1 MRQSGPTPLYFQAA
15 PRAERATEAAPRPL
29 AAEWDA
35 LADRLG
41 APPFLRPGW
50 FDAWH
55 RAYGRGEL
63 RVLQVRD
70 QGRLTG
76 VLPVELR
83 DRSVSSPTNSHTP
96 LFGPLAEHP
105 DAERGLLAQLLELGG
120 RSLELSY
127 ADRRKSWTAELET
140 LLRGASRAVR
150 RSVLMETQTRPP
162 YVLTEAGW
170 DAYSATLS
178 RKFVKDIRRRRRRLE
193 EQGSVAITV
202 QRTVDGLEETLEEFF
217 ELEPSGWKEDA
228 GTSIAS
234 NDSSPGF
241 YGDVAR
247 WAASHDA
254 LRIYALRVGGR
265 AIAAEF
271 DLDWAGARY
280 SLKSGFSPEYR
291 TYGPGQLLT
300 YECLHDT
307 FAEGL
312 RSYEFLGTDEPYKMT
327 WTDTTHELVRI
338 RSFPRTVTGDLRA
351 ISRHHA
357 RPLIRR
363 LKRIP

>member
-1 MRQSGPTPLYFQAA
+1 MQQSGPTPLRFQATRATRAADAA
-15 PRAERATEAAPRPL
+15 PRTF

-41 APPFLRPGW
+41 APPFLRAGW
-50 FDAWH
+50 FEAWH
-55 RAYGRGEL
+55 RAYGQGEL
-63 RVLQVRD
+63 RVLEVRED
-70 QGRLTG
+70 GRLTG
-76 VLPVELR
+76 VLPVEVQ
-83 DRSVSSPTNSHTP
+83 DRGVRSATNSHTP
-96 LFGPLAEHP
+96 LYGPLAEDA

-120 RSLELSY
+120 RTLELSY
-127 ADRRKSWTAELET
+127 ANRRATWTGELEK

-150 RSVLMETQTRPP
+150 RSVLMETQAHPP

-170 DAYSATLS
+170 DAYCATLS

-193 EQGSVAITV
+193 EQGSVSIEV
-202 QRTVDGLEETLEEFF
+202 QRTLDGLDEALAEFF

-228 GTSIAS
+228 GTAIAS
-234 NDSSPGF
+234 RDSSPRF
-241 YGDVAR
+241 YADVAR
-247 WAASHDA
+247 WAVSHDA
-254 LRIYALRVGGR
+254 LRIYSLRVGGR

-291 TYGPGQLLT
+291 SYGPGQLLT

-307 FAEGL
+307 FTEGL
-312 RSYEFLGTDEPYKMT
+312 RSYEFLGTDEPYKMN
-327 WTDTTHELVRI
+327 WTDSTHELVRI

-351 ISRHHA
+351 IRHHRA